1 MPKLTLV
8 MGRTP
13 IQVFEMNQPIIQI
26 GRGEGME
33 LVIDNISVSRR
44 QCEIRD
50 EGRYWKVRDLESS
63 NGTLLNGLRLTESR
77 RLTPGDEISFGK
89 FSVFFDK
96 ALDAPLAGT
105 RIAPGTPRQNA
116 PGTYYLGAEEVERLE
131 EMIAAKRR
139 AHLEWEAAGTTG
151 IHFLTGAS
159 TLVAPDE
166 GSQLRIATAPA
177 KGLLITRGP
186 QGFEVRNLA
195 RWIDFTRMRIN
206 GRTMRRAPLRSA
218 DRIETRGLR
227 LTFRDEIPRPG

>member
-13 IQVFEMNQPIIQI
+13 IQVFELSQPIIQI

-50 EGRYWKVRDLESS
+50 EGRYWKLRDLESS
-63 NGTLLNGLRLTESR
+63 NGTFLNGVRLAESQ
-77 RLTPGDEISFGK
+77 RLKPGDEISFGK
-89 FSVFFDK
+89 FSLFFERE
-96 ALDAPLAGT
+96 LDAPLAEA
-105 RIAPGTPRQNA
+105 RIAPGTPRHNA

-131 EMIAAKRR
+131 QMVAAKRR

-151 IHFLTGAS
+151 THFLNGAAMR
-159 TLVAPDE
+159 VGPDE
-166 GSQLRIATAPA
+166 GAELRIATAPP
-177 KGLLITRGP
+177 KGLLIARGP

-195 RWIDFTRMRIN
+195 RWIDFTPMKVN
-206 GRTMRRAPLRSA
+206 GRRRRRAPLQSG
-218 DRIETRGLR
+218 DRVQIRGLR
-227 LTFRDEIPRPG
+227 LTFHDEIR